1 MTRVALIVT
10 GELEKKS
17 LHLSLGRLFPEAEF
31 EVLHLDGFT
40 SCELPEEPEFE
51 EGRPSLV
58 EKLADALISAVDPGR
73 SGTPVDLAFLV
84 DDLELHNVATPE
96 RAVRHLREAIP
107 RRLEAHWSNAD
118 RRRRS
123 AGLVRERCS
132 FHLLSPMI
140 EAYFFGEP
148 AALVR
153 AGAKRR
159 AAFDPLSGDVEHF
172 LTDDPDF
179 LAPLDGKHPIWAKPD
194 RARHPKCYV
203 RFLCDPDGGS
213 PRAYR
218 ETKEGHEALR
228 SLDWRGVLGPEAH
241 ARFAR
246 SLLVDLADGLG
257 RSEAAALFPGD
268 RHALTARNARDNV
281 LRNL

>member
-17 LHLSLGRLFPEAEF
+17 LHLSLARFFPDVEF

-40 SCELPEEPEFE
+40 SAELPAEPTFDAA
-51 EGRPSLV
+51 RPNLV
-58 EKLADALISAVDPGR
+58 EKLVDALIAAVDPGR
-73 SGTPVDLAFLV
+73 SGTPADLAFLI
-84 DDLELHNVATPE
+84 DDLELYNVATPE
-96 RAVRHLREAIP
+96 RAVHHIRATIP
-107 RRLEAHWSNAD
+107 RRLEARWNHDD
-118 RRRRS
+118 RRQRS
-123 AGLVRERCS
+123 ARLVRERCS

-153 AGAKRR
+153 AGARR
-159 AAFDPLSGDVEHF
+159 PALFDSIACDIEGF
-172 LTDDPDF
+172 ATTDADF
-179 LAPLDGKHPIWAKPD
+179 LAPPDGKHPVWAKPD
-194 RARHPKCYV
+194 RARHPKHYL
-203 RFLCDPDGGS
+203 RFLCDPDGRS

-218 ETKEGHEALR
+218 ETREGHEALK
-228 SLDWRGVLGPEAH
+228 SLDWPGVLGPAAH

-246 SLLVDLADGLG
+246 SLLGDLAEGLD
-257 RSEAAALFPGD
+257 RREVAALFKGE
-268 RHALTARNARDNV
+268 RHTLTSRGTRDNV